1 MRTQGMDEHEP
12 ECGKGRK
19 LGCPPCCCCYCC
31 FLIMTPFAAA
41 TTGPATD
48 DVNRLPGS
56 VTAGD
61 VQHFGRCSLLYNSP
75 ALYISSVKLDW
86 EVRLREYAAL
96 RDLLIFRLAGS
107 AADML

>member
-1 MRTQGMDEHEP
+1 MRLRP

-19 LGCPPCCCCYCC
+19 LGCPPCCCRCC
-31 FLIMTPFAAA
+31 LLIIMTPFAAA

-56 VTAGD
+56 GSVTAGD
-61 VQHFGRCSLLYNSP
+61 VQHFGRCPLLYNSP
-75 ALYISSVKLDW
+75 APYISSVKSDW
-86 EVRLREYAAL
+86 EVRLGEYAAL

>member
-1 MRTQGMDEHEP
+1 MNKHAP

-19 LGCPPCCCCYCC
+19 LNPKDACCCCCL
-31 FLIMTPFAAA
+31 LIMTPFAAA

-48 DVNRLPGS
+48 DVNLLPGS

-61 VQHFGRCSLLYNSP
+61 VQHFGRCPLPYNSP
-75 ALYISSVKLDW
+75 ALYISLVKSGW
-86 EVRLREYAAL
+86 EARLREYAAL